1 MHAADLKVVS
11 IASCQQRMATNN
23 RIHLIKVAAPSG
35 CFPNQ
40 TCKTS
45 GRIKIEGSQ
54 TNSYS
59 KSRFSLLKIEDYKN
73 VVYLLKKPSCSEVE
87 KQQLYHSLKSVTHF
101 SLDKR
106 LHVKH

>member
-40 TCKTS
+40 TCKIS
-45 GRIKIEGSQ
+45 GMNKNRGEKVLFVLKDEKYLYELVENDDFKQTLSQFIKK
-54 TNSYS
+54 YM
-59 KSRFSLLKIEDYKN
+59 K
-73 VVYLLKKPSCSEVE
+73 
-87 KQQLYHSLKSVTHF
+87 
-101 SLDKR
+101 
-106 LHVKH
+106 